1 MDGLVLGAEVH
12 RGLLKR
18 CDPAIYLAALDT
30 FKSPVVARMLRLETT
45 PGNAAGA
52 LDGSSP
58 GPPERV
64 ALFRRLD
71 RAQHHTQFLVDLS
84 TSMVAVM
91 SSVLAGQTPSQAQ
104 VDSLRNQMHQ
114 RLQPLL
120 LAINAAVYRS
130 VSDEELTQ
138 YVTVWESS
146 PLRQYNA
153 IYQRVLAD
161 VMTTQSRI
169 VDEDLKAKLEFYRPR
184 TAAP

>member
-1 MDGLVLGAEVH
+1 
-12 RGLLKR
+12 
-18 CDPAIYLAALDT
+18 
-30 FKSPVVARMLRLETT
+30 
-45 PGNAAGA
+45 
-52 LDGSSP
+52 
-58 GPPERV
+58 
-64 ALFRRLD
+64 
-71 RAQHHTQFLVDLS
+71 
-84 TSMVAVM
+84 
-91 SSVLAGQTPSQAQ
+91 
-104 VDSLRNQMHQ
+104 
-114 RLQPLL
+114 LQPLL